1 MGGCNRFKI
10 KHRQTQKMFSDN
22 EESEILVQ
30 DKEKVDLNP
39 YKSAKWNTARAD
51 ANEDTDIAIAAHY
64 AKITLKIFFAVFV
77 MILNLR

>member
-30 DKEKVDLNP
+30 DKEKVD
-39 YKSAKWNTARAD
+39 
-51 ANEDTDIAIAAHY
+51 
-64 AKITLKIFFAVFV
+64 
-77 MILNLR
+77 